1 MHTRTRGLLGMPKK
15 ESELWGQLVL
25 QIHRTG
31 DITAELSAKRED
43 NCYPPFPRSC
53 LRVDRTSFLQSTQE
67 VMAEIVAGKMMVGC
81 KEK

>member
-1 MHTRTRGLLGMPKK
+1 MPKK

-53 LRVDRTSFLQSTQE
+53 LRMDRTSFLQSTQE

-81 KEK
+81 KEKLSQWEH